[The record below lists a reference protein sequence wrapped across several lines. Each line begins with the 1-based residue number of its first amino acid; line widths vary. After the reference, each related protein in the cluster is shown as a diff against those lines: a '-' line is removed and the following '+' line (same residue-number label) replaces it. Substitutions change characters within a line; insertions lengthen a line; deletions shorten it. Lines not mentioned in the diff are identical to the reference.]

1 MTQTQYVKACL
12 KKGRRV
18 SSLEMFEHGITRL
31 SGIIYHLR
39 HHYGMNIIATKHKAK
54 NGSTYAVYTL
64 GS

>member
-1 MTQTQYVKACL
+1 MTQTQYVRACL